1 MQPGMKLKGISIVT
15 KSGTKEIKNGATVK
29 LNKGDQI
36 FIDYRYTK
44 KPKNDSS
51 CLGNVSEDFYLLSST
66 TIYVK

>member
-1 MQPGMKLKGISIVT
+1 MKLKGISIVT

-51 CLGNVSEDFYLLSST
+51 CLGNVSEDF
-66 TIYVK
+66 

>member
-44 KPKNDSS
+44 NRRMIPLVLERS
-51 CLGNVSEDFYLLSST
+51 
-66 TIYVK
+66 VKIFTY